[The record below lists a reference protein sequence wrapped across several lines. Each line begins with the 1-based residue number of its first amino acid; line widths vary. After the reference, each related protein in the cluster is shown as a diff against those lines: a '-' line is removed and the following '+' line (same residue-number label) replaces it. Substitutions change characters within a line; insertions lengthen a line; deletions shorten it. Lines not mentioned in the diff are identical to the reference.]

1 MKIHVQLTLS
11 TKTEISLRGGGMMG
25 YVAAFA
31 AGLIFGAVGIV
42 VVALNCTPGKKEE
55 DDIVQK

>member
-1 MKIHVQLTLS
+1 
-11 TKTEISLRGGGMMG
+11 MG

-42 VVALNCTPGKKEE
+42 VVALCLEKKGTNEK
-55 DDIVQK
+55 VK